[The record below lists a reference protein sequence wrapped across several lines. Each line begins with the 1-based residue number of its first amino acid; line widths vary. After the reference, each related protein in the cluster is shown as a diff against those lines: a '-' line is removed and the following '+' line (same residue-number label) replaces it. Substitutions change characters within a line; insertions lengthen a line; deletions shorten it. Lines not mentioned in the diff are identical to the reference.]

1 MRIGD
6 QFTIHRAQ
14 YFLRSAL
21 GGLRASLVTSLVS
34 VVTIAM
40 ALLLIGVFLLLLENM
55 DHMLDRFGDSLV
67 VTVYLE
73 SGVSDAEVKEF
84 QKRFS
89 SIEGVVRTSFVS
101 KEEALER
108 FRNRVGDQGGLLEG
122 LDENPLPPS
131 FELSLEEEHSSIE
144 ALAMVAQSIDGIPG
158 VDEVSYAQEW
168 VKGYESFLSL
178 ARVIGSALGGVLAF
192 AALLI
197 VANTIQLTIYAR
209 RDELDILALVGASR
223 TFAGVPFLLEGL
235 LQGLAGGICAVALL
249 YVLYELLLP
258 YTAAGWSFLLG
269 NVSPQFLSDM
279 GAFTIVAAGAGL
291 GLFGA
296 AVALTTAKRP

>member
-6 QFTIHRAQ
+6 QFTVHRAQ

-21 GGLRASLVTSLVS
+21 GGLRASPVTSVVS

-55 DHMLDRFGDSLV
+55 DHVLDRFGDSLV

-73 SGVSDAEVKEF
+73 NDVSAAEVESF
-84 QKRFS
+84 RTRFA
-89 SIEGVVRTSFVS
+89 SIEDVVGTVFIS
-101 KEEALER
+101 KEEALNR
-108 FRNRVGDQGGLLEG
+108 FRNRVGDQGGLLDG
-122 LDENPLPPS
+122 LDENPLPAS
-131 FELSLEEEHSSIE
+131 FELSLEQESSSIE
-144 ALAMVAQSIDGIPG
+144 SMALVAQSIDGIPG

-168 VKGYESFLSL
+168 VRGYESFLSL
-178 ARVIGSALGGVLAF
+178 ARVIGLALGGVLAF

-235 LQGLAGGICAVALL
+235 LQGVAGGISAVALL

-258 YTAAGWSFLLG
+258 YTVAGWSFLLG
-269 NVSPQFLSDM
+269 NVPPQFLSDA
-279 GAFTIVAAGAGL
+279 GTLLIVAVAAGL
-291 GLFGA
+291 GLLGS

>member
-1 MRIGD
+1 MRFGD

-21 GGLRASLVTSLVS
+21 GGLRASPMTSLVS

-55 DHMLDRFGDSLV
+55 DHVLDRFGDSLV

-73 SGVSDAEVKEF
+73 NNVSEQDVQAF
-84 QKRFS
+84 RNRFS
-89 SIEGVVRTSFVS
+89 SIEGVVGTVFIS
-101 KEEALER
+101 KEEALDR
-108 FRNRVGDQGGLLEG
+108 FRNRVGDQGGLLDG

-131 FELSLEEEHSSIE
+131 FELSLGEESSSIE
-144 ALAMVAQSIDGIPG
+144 ALALVAQSIDGIPG

-168 VKGYESFLSL
+168 VSGYENFLSL
-178 ARVIGSALGGVLAF
+178 ARIIGMALGGVLAF

-235 LQGLAGGICAVALL
+235 LQGVAGGISAVVLL

-269 NVSPQFLSDM
+269 NVSPQFLSDA
-279 GAFTIVAAGAGL
+279 GTLLIVAVGAGL
-291 GLFGA
+291 GLLGS

>member
-1 MRIGD
+1 
-6 QFTIHRAQ
+6 
-14 YFLRSAL
+14 
-21 GGLRASLVTSLVS
+21 

-40 ALLLIGVFLLLLENM
+40 ALLLIGVFLLMLENM
-55 DHMLDRFGDSLV
+55 DHVLDRFDDSLV

-73 SGVSDAEVKEF
+73 NDVSEQDVQVF
-84 QKRFS
+84 RNRFS
-89 SIEGVVRTSFVS
+89 SIEGVAGTVFVS
-101 KEEALER
+101 KEEALDR
-108 FRNRVGDQGGLLEG
+108 FRNRVGDQGGLLDG

-131 FELSLEEEHSSIE
+131 FELSLEQESSSIE
-144 ALAMVAQSIDGIPG
+144 SLALVAQSIDGIPG

-168 VKGYESFLSL
+168 VSGYESFLSL
-178 ARVIGSALGGVLAF
+178 ARIIGMALGGVLAF

-235 LQGLAGGICAVALL
+235 LQGFAGGISAVALL

-269 NVSPQFLSDM
+269 NVPPQFLSDA
-279 GAFTIVAAGAGL
+279 GTLLIVAVGAGL
-291 GLFGA
+291 GLLGS